1 MRKHEIELIIA
12 LAEGSLEDE
21 TEARAL
27 IESSAK
33 ARSEYVAQKTALD
46 ALASVPPAELTDIE
60 KAALHRDIWTAL
72 SAGPAV
78 AQKATPWHSR
88 WSYVAAGLFV
98 VVGLV
103 AVLSTDAFSG
113 DDAAVDSLG
122 SSQDSPAETTLAS
135 AGVDE
140 GAEAPSIA
148 EESAADSEAAAAD
161 PLLEFFR
168 EHASQVRS
176 GQFSSAFSATGND
189 QGSIASQNSA
199 CLSRADLDD
208 YEALGEITFDEAG
221 SYGLNPD
228 SLYLVAVPTAVSLD
242 ESTPVAFVELLTCA
256 LVVLIP

>member
-27 IESSAK
+27 IESSKK

-78 AQKATPWHSR
+78 TKKATPWHSR

-103 AVLSTDAFSG
+103 GVLSTGAFSG
-113 DDAAVDSLG
+113 DDAAVESLG
-122 SSQDSPAETTLAS
+122 SSQDSPAGTTLAS
-135 AGVDE
+135 AGADE
-140 GAEAPSIA
+140 SVEAPSIA

-161 PLLEFFR
+161 PLLDFFR

-189 QGSIASQNSA
+189 RGSIASQNSA

-256 LVVLIP
+256 LVHIDE